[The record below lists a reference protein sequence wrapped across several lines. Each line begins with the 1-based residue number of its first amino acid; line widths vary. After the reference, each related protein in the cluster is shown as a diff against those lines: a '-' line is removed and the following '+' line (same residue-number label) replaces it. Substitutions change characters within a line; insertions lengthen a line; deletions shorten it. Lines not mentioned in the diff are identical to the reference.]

1 MAKSKKEQRRAE
13 REAKRAMRA
22 NKQQQRRDAKTERQ
36 AQRQATRIA
45 AKQERSNRVQ
55 SRQDSRRGRVSDR
68 AESRTARTGFRQ
80 NPLNVAQRQ
89 QTMRGAFDNIAALGG
104 NVIDFLGDSQEVQAF
119 NENPEAYADAFGI
132 GSGVTPA
139 PFVDTSFDEIDR
151 SDNEPQGIAGF
162 IDSPVGLATV
172 GAVAVGGIYYLS
184 RR

>member
-1 MAKSKKEQRRAE
+1 MAKRTKQQRQAE
-13 REAKRAMRA
+13 REARRAMRA
-22 NKQQQRRDAKTERQ
+22 NKQQQRRDARTERQ

-55 SRQDSRRGRVSDR
+55 ARQDSRRGRVTDR
-68 AESRTARTGFRQ
+68 AASRTARTEFRQ

-89 QTMRGAFDNIAALGG
+89 QTMRGAFDNLAALGG

-119 NENPEAYADAFGI
+119 NENPEAFADAFGI

-139 PFVDTSFDEIDR
+139 PIVDTSFDTMGGFD
-151 SDNEPQGIAGF
+151 DEPEGIGGF
-162 IDSPVGLATV
+162 LQSPAGLATV
-172 GAVAVGGIYYLS
+172 GAIAVGGIYYLS

>member
-1 MAKSKKEQRRAE
+1 MAKQTRAQRQARKASKQ
-13 REAKRAMRA
+13 AMRA

-36 AQRQATRIA
+36 SQRQATRIA
-45 AKQERSNRVQ
+45 ARQQRTDRVQ

-68 AESRTARTGFRQ
+68 AASRTAKTEFRQ

-119 NENPEAYADAFGI
+119 NENPEAFADAFGI

-139 PFVDTSFDEIDR
+139 PVVDTSFDNMGGFED
-151 SDNEPQGIAGF
+151 EPEGISGF
-162 IDSPVGLATV
+162 LQSPAGLATV